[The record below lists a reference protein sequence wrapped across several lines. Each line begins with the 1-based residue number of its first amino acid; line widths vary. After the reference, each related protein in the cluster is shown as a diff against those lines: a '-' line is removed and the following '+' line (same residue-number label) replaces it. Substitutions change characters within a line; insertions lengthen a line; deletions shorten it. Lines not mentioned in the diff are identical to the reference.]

1 MGGRIAQL
9 VEQLTLKVSIVE
21 RLFFSQRVT
30 SLAQIKNARSAA
42 TATGRT
48 IPEEVCSASSFPTVS
63 RIRVSPSPHS
73 RCTKGLLRTR
83 LGLNKAASTSA
94 PLSLSAAQ
102 TDPLRHFNIS
112 QGDRLDRH
120 DEPSSPTI
128 ACCILRLPVLAPAA
142 SKIRICNNDALRA
155 FNCNRICFCCS
166 RSGTSGDRYG
176 DLFQQAVNYVFTGRL
191 DPSDGPQ
198 IVDRDSCI
206 VVVPE
211 PKFNRYA
218 RYYLIRFK
226 MDTARISK
234 IYAGAQTL
242 YELEV
247 EGDDIIFEYLK
258 ADRTTVDYGFTS
270 AQIPLPGEI
279 GPTKKALAL
288 ISSQFCRLDKPKI
301 PF

>member
-1 MGGRIAQL
+1 MRAAHGRP
-9 VEQLTLKVSIVE
+9 
-21 RLFFSQRVT
+21 
-30 SLAQIKNARSAA
+30 
-42 TATGRT
+42 G
-48 IPEEVCSASSFPTVS
+48 
-63 RIRVSPSPHS
+63 
-73 RCTKGLLRTR
+73 
-83 LGLNKAASTSA
+83 
-94 PLSLSAAQ
+94 LSAAQ

-112 QGDRLDRH
+112 QDDRLDRH

-128 ACCILRLPVLAPAA
+128 ACCILRLSFSLPLRVKSGATMTRFALSTAIALAFVALAPELPAIA
-142 SKIRICNNDALRA
+142 
-155 FNCNRICFCCS
+155 
-166 RSGTSGDRYG
+166 TG

-218 RYYLIRFK
+218 RYYLSRFK

-288 ISSQFCRLDKPKI
+288 ISSQFCRLDKPKT

>member
-1 MGGRIAQL
+1 MIAQNVPHCVCQKSDPATSIEDSMRRATQREIPGAL
-9 VEQLTLKVSIVE
+9 YGAEQI
-21 RLFFSQRVT
+21 
-30 SLAQIKNARSAA
+30 ARRAMRA
-42 TATGRT
+42 G
-48 IPEEVCSASSFPTVS
+48 
-63 RIRVSPSPHS
+63 H
-73 RCTKGLLRTR
+73 GR
-83 LGLNKAASTSA
+83 LG
-94 PLSLSAAQ
+94 LSAAQ
-102 TDPLRHFNIS
+102 TDPLRHFNIG

-142 SKIRICNNDALRA
+142 SKIRIATMTRFALSTVIA
-155 FNCNRICFCCS
+155 FVFVALAPELPAIA
-166 RSGTSGDRYG
+166 TG

-218 RYYLIRFK
+218 RYYLSRFK
-226 MDTARISK
+226 MDIARIGK
-234 IYAGAQTL
+234 IYAGAQPL

-270 AQIPLPGEI
+270 AHIPLPGEI
-279 GPTKKALAL
+279 V
-288 ISSQFCRLDKPKI
+288 
-301 PF
+301 

>member
-1 MGGRIAQL
+1 MTRFALSTAIAF
-9 VEQLTLKVSIVE
+9 VFV
-21 RLFFSQRVT
+21 
-30 SLAQIKNARSAA
+30 A
-42 TATGRT
+42 
-48 IPEEVCSASSFPTVS
+48 
-63 RIRVSPSPHS
+63 
-73 RCTKGLLRTR
+73 
-83 LGLNKAASTSA
+83 
-94 PLSLSAAQ
+94 
-102 TDPLRHFNIS
+102 
-112 QGDRLDRH
+112 
-120 DEPSSPTI
+120 
-128 ACCILRLPVLAPAA
+128 LAPELPAIA
-142 SKIRICNNDALRA
+142 
-155 FNCNRICFCCS
+155 
-166 RSGTSGDRYG
+166 TG

-218 RYYLIRFK
+218 RYYLSRFK

-234 IYAGAQTL
+234 IYAGAQPL

-270 AQIPLPGEI
+270 AHIPLPGEI